1 MDAMLA
7 GKRKIMKYTAESYNG
22 TKTGNSGYNFK
33 RGVQIVAIDDTG
45 IRRKVFT
52 IHGQYR
58 TYKSECL
65 KLWEGTA
72 HYKSGLN
79 KREAAEFV
87 AAMEEAK
94 KLAAKMNETQDP
106 TLR

>member
-1 MDAMLA
+1 MLKFSA
-7 GKRKIMKYTAESYNG
+7 QSYVG
-22 TKTGNSGYNFK
+22 TKTGNSGYNHK
-33 RGVQIVAIDDTG
+33 RGVQIVATDDAGT
-45 IRRKVFT
+45 RRKVFT
-52 IHGQYR
+52 IHGRYR
-58 TYKSECL
+58 SYKSECL

-87 AAMEEAK
+87 AAMEDAK

-106 TLR
+106 SLRG